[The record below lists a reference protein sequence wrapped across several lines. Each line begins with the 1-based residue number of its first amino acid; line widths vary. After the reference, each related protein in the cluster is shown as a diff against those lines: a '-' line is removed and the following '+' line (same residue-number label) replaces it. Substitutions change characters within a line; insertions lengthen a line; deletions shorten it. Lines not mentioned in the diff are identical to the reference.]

1 MNGSFGV
8 EKSPHL
14 LMAFTISKLKWL
26 YHINSGTTKV
36 YSSPRRAMGGDK
48 TAVAVCLCNSAT
60 YERGSLNGARRAG
73 LCLIFEGCCC
83 LNKPPC
89 VPCNTICLARNVGRG
104 STPSQLS
111 YRFGAAFFFFFLSP
125 LPPPPPS
132 PAIGFC
138 VDAACKRLTSYLE
151 HPERMAALLSWLL
164 LFFPSKFKVA
174 RLFLHVVKKVSCLWL
189 CLYAA
194 LNFPTSLA
202 PPNSAGDSMAWK
214 VAEVCPAG
222 LWFKKNFQQQLMLKT
237 QSLLLDNELNLTRNA
252 TNGTVSV
259 FSTHAVN
266 RIFKQAEPHMFR
278 IC

>member
-60 YERGSLNGARRAG
+60 YERGSLNGAQRAG

-111 YRFGAAFFFFFLSP
+111 YHFGAAFFFFFFSFPFFFSPFSP
-125 LPPPPPS
+125 LPPPET
-132 PAIGFC
+132 GFC
-138 VDAACKRLTSYLE
+138 VVATCKSLTS
-151 HPERMAALLSWLL
+151 
-164 LFFPSKFKVA
+164 
-174 RLFLHVVKKVSCLWL
+174 
-189 CLYAA
+189 
-194 LNFPTSLA
+194 
-202 PPNSAGDSMAWK
+202 
-214 VAEVCPAG
+214 
-222 LWFKKNFQQQLMLKT
+222 
-237 QSLLLDNELNLTRNA
+237 
-252 TNGTVSV
+252 
-259 FSTHAVN
+259 
-266 RIFKQAEPHMFR
+266 
-278 IC
+278 

>member
-111 YRFGAAFFFFFLSP
+111 YRFGAAFFFFFLFFFSP
-125 LPPPPPS
+125 PFFPPPCS
-132 PAIGFC
+132 
-138 VDAACKRLTSYLE
+138 CKRLLC
-151 HPERMAALLSWLL
+151 HGCLQKADLLPWAS
-164 LFFPSKFKVA
+164 
-174 RLFLHVVKKVSCLWL
+174 RVVGYMIIKIII
-189 CLYAA
+189 
-194 LNFPTSLA
+194 
-202 PPNSAGDSMAWK
+202 
-214 VAEVCPAG
+214 
-222 LWFKKNFQQQLMLKT
+222 
-237 QSLLLDNELNLTRNA
+237 
-252 TNGTVSV
+252 
-259 FSTHAVN
+259 
-266 RIFKQAEPHMFR
+266 IF
-278 IC
+278 